1 MIETALA
8 LISPL
13 VDPIS
18 VPELVHCRCYHG
30 AGRVHAGIC
39 RVRQRADYY
48 HDLQCNFRPRRC
60 GRHFLSDRASS
71 GISSDSHGDPS
82 FRACLLATLCHSGVN
97 RRAVRDLGSGFHRPG
112 THEDCHFLVHPGRG
126 RVHLSRMA
134 STERHRDKNHVFF
147 RLGAGL
153 VQGAAGVGGPP
164 VVALVL
170 SRPGDAETQR
180 ANVIGTVSALAL
192 SSPVPLW
199 YYGLFTPSVLI
210 LSLVLFPLFTLSV
223 WAGARFFSGG
233 GQRHFRGAAL
243 LMLAVIGMITLGLAV
258 QDYIARG

>member
-1 MIETALA
+1 MIETALV

-13 VDPIS
+13 IDPIS
-18 VPELVHCRCYHG
+18 TPELSIVFATMVL
-30 AGRVHAGIC
+30 AGFMRGFVGFGSALIIIMIFSAIFGPVVAVATACLIGLPTVFQLISTAIC
-39 RVRQRADYY
+39 HSERALVLPFAIPAFIAAPFGTLVLVSTDPVLMKIAISLFILAAVGLIY
-48 HDLQCNFRPRRC
+48 R
-60 GRHFLSDRASS
+60 GWRARS
-71 GISSDSHGDPS
+71 GIGTKTM
-82 FRACLLATLCHSGVN
+82 FCFGV
-97 RRAVRDLGSGFHRPG
+97 
-112 THEDCHFLVHPGRG
+112 
-126 RVHLSRMA
+126 
-134 STERHRDKNHVFF
+134 
-147 RLGAGL
+147 GAGL

-210 LSLVLFPLFTLSV
+210 LCLVLFPLFTLSV

-258 QDYIARG
+258 QDYLARG